1 MKLNTKLQKVS
12 MPPVSQ
18 LESTLKSGQETLSAL
33 ERFAEAEVG
42 SAEDDEESLDR
53 VEEMASDVETRCGE
67 LRGKHQT
74 EFSSWLQSPH
84 LSSGGPSDS
93 RAGPVLGTRETLEVV
108 ESYLSSCV
116 LIAQSTERVLQVGQ
130 THLKE
135 FNPSSHDVLAG
146 LENLTMADHNLSRAP
161 AAS

>member
-1 MKLNTKLQKVS
+1 

-18 LESTLKSGQETLSAL
+18 LESTLKSGQETLIAL

-42 SAEDDEESLDR
+42 STEDDEESLVR
-53 VEEMASDVETRCGE
+53 LEEMASDVETRCGE

-84 LSSGGPSDS
+84 PSSGGPSDS
-93 RAGPVLGTRETLEVV
+93 RAGPVLATRETLEVV
-108 ESYLSSCV
+108 ESYLSCCV
-116 LIAQSTERVLQVGQ
+116 LIAQSTERVLEVGQ
-130 THLKE
+130 TDLKE
-135 FNPSSHDVLAG
+135 FNSSSHEVLAG
-146 LENLTMADHNLSRAP
+146 LDNLTVADHNLSRAP

>member
-1 MKLNTKLQKVS
+1 MKLNHKLQKFS

-18 LESTLKSGQETLSAL
+18 LESTLKSGHETLSAL
-33 ERFAEAEVG
+33 ERFAETEVG
-42 SAEDDEESLDR
+42 SAEDDEASLAR
-53 VEEMASDVETRCGE
+53 VEELASEVERQCEG

-74 EFSSWLQSPH
+74 EFSPWLQSTFH
-84 LSSGGPSDS
+84 HSVGPSE
-93 RAGPVLGTRETLEVV
+93 RMRGAVVGTEETLQAV
-108 ESYLSSCV
+108 ESYLNCCV